1 MASGPGTLSSLQR
14 QEPLKPS
21 SAACTLPRPAPSLL
35 LPALTLPQTCLPA
48 VWILPPAAPRGHPS
62 LPPHPCT
69 QASAT
74 EPRGCWSRPLRSEAP
89 CQGDPAAAWTPPSQG
104 PGRLVWSQMRHVVKF
119 EGKRRDQVLSR
130 PGKLPEGAEPKIR
143 DRLRDRRQAGETGL
157 SCRCW
162 RQPGGHS
169 DQPDLHTPAPV
180 GHARG
185 PAPLDEE
192 MLAQPLLHVLQ
203 LRWVRGLP
211 GTMWSFLSRMA
222 SLESVLPGP
231 TPSTGEAPA
240 PQAWHPGPG
249 VGHLPA
255 LSDLPPMRRRA
266 LNTSAGTSAPR
277 GGGRPL
283 GSPRDLVT
291 SNSTSGGQ
299 GIARGFWGEVSRV
312 ALSFQWIFLSFYTT
326 CR

>member
-1 MASGPGTLSSLQR
+1 MARGQPLTCAGRKPHGLWPRHAQLPATPGAPQAQLSCVH
-14 QEPLKPS
+14 PAP
-21 SAACTLPRPAPSLL
+21 PRPAPSLL
-35 LPALTLPQTCLPA
+35 LPALTLPQTCLPT

-69 QASAT
+69 KASAT
-74 EPRGCWSRPLRSEAP
+74 EPRGCWSRPLCSEAP

-104 PGRLVWSQMRHVVKF
+104 PSRLVWSQTRRVVKV
-119 EGKRRDQVLSR
+119 EGKRGDQVLSR
-130 PGKLPEGAEPKIR
+130 PGELPEGAEPKIR
-143 DRLRDRRQAGETGL
+143 DRLLDRRQAGETGL

-169 DQPDLHTPAPV
+169 DQPDLHAPAPV

-222 SLESVLPGP
+222 SLESALPGP

-249 VGHLPA
+249 VGCLTCHPCADELSTPLQGPA
-255 LSDLPPMRRRA
+255 LRGVGVA
-266 LNTSAGTSAPR
+266 LWGHP
-277 GGGRPL
+277 
-283 GSPRDLVT
+283 VT
-291 SNSTSGGQ
+291 SSPLTPPQ
-299 GIARGFWGEVSRV
+299 GVRA
-312 ALSFQWIFLSFYTT
+312 
-326 CR
+326 